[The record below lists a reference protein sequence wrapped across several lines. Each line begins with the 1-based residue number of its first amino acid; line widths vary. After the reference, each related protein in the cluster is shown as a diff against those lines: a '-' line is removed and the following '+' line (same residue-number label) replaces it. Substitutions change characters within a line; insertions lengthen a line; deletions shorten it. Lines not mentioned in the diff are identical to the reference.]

1 MRPPG
6 SPSTSGTVA
15 AIGTEMHLV
24 PHIHVER
31 AASRGGRRA
40 RKALALAALL
50 ALAPATAMA
59 ADDGP
64 SIRGPS
70 IWRRALD
77 KMSTYATVSTIADAA
92 LLSAMV
98 GGGAVATAGYLAAG
112 AAVGSASYYLHE
124 VAWHYLGPE
133 TTESDIPIDL
143 QKTITWRIASGAR
156 AFAMGGWFSGALS
169 ASVGFAAASQ
179 TVDTVVYWAHESV
192 WRTLAAPVGR

>member
-31 AASRGGRRA
+31 TAGQGRWRTGTT
-40 RKALALAALL
+40 LALAAML

-59 ADDGP
+59 DDG
-64 SIRGPS
+64 GPS

-143 QKTITWRIASGAR
+143 QKTISWRIASGAR